1 MSLVGDVQEH
11 CQEAKSLRFLPISR
25 AFSSKIVLWE
35 PRTRGTPAT
44 RVDGCSAQR
53 KRRKNKKEV
62 DFLNSAKTTIQIS
75 TGILFIRQALRERVA
90 DKGMQ
95 GFPGTLPIPVV
106 GHLIYGPERMLKS
119 TSMSIGE
126 RMVVIVGLVLF
137 GPMKN
142 GFLKLSGGLLFW
154 WMLLE

>member
-1 MSLVGDVQEH
+1 MGTTYEGNT
-11 CQEAKSLRFLPISR
+11 CNTSR
-25 AFSSKIVLWE
+25 RVF
-35 PRTRGTPAT
+35 RAT
-44 RVDGCSAQR
+44 EETQ
-53 KRRKNKKEV
+53 KTKKEV

-119 TSMSIGE
+119 TTISIVE
-126 RMVVIVGLVLF
+126 RMVVIVRFCFVWTLF
-137 GPMKN
+137 WRMD
-142 GFLKLSGGLLFW
+142 FLKLSGGFIVLVDANRIK
-154 WMLLE
+154 